1 MMDFNS
7 KKFPASKLLI
17 PRIRKLKVFEFKGE
31 LKQFNKFKNNPR
43 KGNKSFFIPKISQ
56 NDINEINNELYEM
69 HGLDINDVQFSF
81 EKLQKQIEIDISIS
95 DIEE

>member
-1 MMDFNS
+1 
-7 KKFPASKLLI
+7 
-17 PRIRKLKVFEFKGE
+17 
-31 LKQFNKFKNNPR
+31 
-43 KGNKSFFIPKISQ
+43 
-56 NDINEINNELYEM
+56 M

>member
-1 MMDFNS
+1 MMDLIVKIFS
-7 KKFPASKLLI
+7 SKLLI

-31 LKQFNKFKNNPR
+31 LKQFNKFKNNP
-43 KGNKSFFIPKISQ
+43 GNKSFFIPKISQ